1 MAGQAA
7 PVLIVGAGPTGLT
20 LANALVRQGVR
31 VVIAERNA
39 VPCRDSKA
47 LAINVASQYGFQTIG
62 MEDAAG
68 RGGNLLVRAG
78 VYWQNKRLT
87 GIDLR
92 RLDDGCARV
101 IVQPQ
106 ADTERELIAALA
118 ACGQAVHWNTTVTAL
133 VPHADGTTTTL
144 AGPDGDTVH
153 EFAYV
158 VGCDGKHSLVRRQM
172 GASFDGPDYPFHF
185 VLGDFTLRWDAPV
198 DQARYYADENGFF
211 IMVPLGAKSW
221 RVVVKRDGPMPQG
234 RPDPAMITAPVRAH
248 LGEVFLDDAP
258 TWLSSA
264 PCYSRTSDRLRAG
277 RLLLAGDAAHLFT
290 PLGGTG
296 MNTGIQDALSLA
308 WRLAL
313 RLRGTADDSLL
324 DAYEAERLETIAANA
339 RGTDHITRLIAGIE
353 RSSQAL
359 AAFLPTMA
367 NRPALRSTLPR
378 RLAGLDFRYAAGV
391 QPVPGSPEAG
401 SIWPL
406 PALLRQTHAR
416 HGPRLFA
423 VVAAHGDETALAALQ
438 RLHDAFPTVL
448 CAVVL
453 VPNAAAPALR
463 ARLPRLTVFAR
474 GECPEAGT
482 LPAGCL
488 LLVDPDATVRFS
500 GALDE
505 HETLHRLLIRRM
517 GAGSGTSSP
526 RTTPQAV

>member
-1 MAGQAA
+1 MDRRPVGAARLHPRLVQCALPHLCFPAAHHAAGAHGLARTDGYPDRGRAGHRIPPGRQMRQPDGTRCTPAAFGGAEPHRDTSSRPGTRYRDPPASSSPPSIMRADLMAGQAA

-31 VVIAERNA
+31 VVTAERNA

-290 PLGGTG
+290 AGRHGNEHRHPGCAQSRMAASAAPARHGGR
-296 MNTGIQDALSLA
+296 QPA
-308 WRLAL
+308 R
-313 RLRGTADDSLL
+313 RLRGC
-324 DAYEAERLETIAANA
+324 
-339 RGTDHITRLIAGIE
+339 
-353 RSSQAL
+353 
-359 AAFLPTMA
+359 
-367 NRPALRSTLPR
+367 TLGNDR
-378 RLAGLDFRYAAGV
+378 R
-391 QPVPGSPEAG
+391 
-401 SIWPL
+401 
-406 PALLRQTHAR
+406 
-416 HGPRLFA
+416 
-423 VVAAHGDETALAALQ
+423 Q
-438 RLHDAFPTVL
+438 RA
-448 CAVVL
+448 
-453 VPNAAAPALR
+453 
-463 ARLPRLTVFAR
+463 
-474 GECPEAGT
+474 
-482 LPAGCL
+482 
-488 LLVDPDATVRFS
+488 
-500 GALDE
+500 
-505 HETLHRLLIRRM
+505 
-517 GAGSGTSSP
+517 
-526 RTTPQAV
+526 